1 MEGVGKFYTP
11 SGKGE
16 EIKTLIGCKL
26 FTLYWAYRVNILYF
40 FLILKV
46 TYKVVCIYATPLS
59 SGQNK
64 HRELKRKKK
73 KLCRIKQTVS
83 VS

>member
-26 FTLYWAYRVNILYF
+26 FTLYWAYRVNIFLYL

-59 SGQNK
+59 SGQKK

-73 KLCRIKQTVS
+73 SCAELNRQ
-83 VS
+83 

>member
-1 MEGVGKFYTP
+1 MFYTP

-26 FTLYWAYRVNILYF
+26 FTLYWAYRVNIFLYL

-59 SGQNK
+59 SGQKK

-73 KLCRIKQTVS
+73 KSCAELNRK
-83 VS
+83 

>member
-1 MEGVGKFYTP
+1 MECVGMFYTP

-26 FTLYWAYRVNILYF
+26 FTLYWAYRVNIFLYF

-59 SGQNK
+59 SGQKK

-73 KLCRIKQTVS
+73 AVQN
-83 VS
+83 